1 MDIKKQG
8 MGEPATSPSVNVNPF
23 SIGAMPDLRAGVI
36 AMHRSQ
42 GALLDPLETENN
54 WEMSQTL
61 KYLRV
66 ELVEEERGD
75 CEGENNEDRSP
86 KYLQRVF
93 VTRHLE
99 AFSENFCW
107 GR

>member
-1 MDIKKQG
+1 
-8 MGEPATSPSVNVNPF
+8 
-23 SIGAMPDLRAGVI
+23 
-36 AMHRSQ
+36 
-42 GALLDPLETENN
+42 
-54 WEMSQTL
+54 MSQTL
-61 KYLRV
+61 KYLGV

-99 AFSENFCW
+99 AFSENFC
-107 GR
+107 

>member
-1 MDIKKQG
+1 M
-8 MGEPATSPSVNVNPF
+8 
-23 SIGAMPDLRAGVI
+23 
-36 AMHRSQ
+36 
-42 GALLDPLETENN
+42 
-54 WEMSQTL
+54 

-75 CEGENNEDRSP
+75 YETENNEDRPP

-99 AFSENFCW
+99 AFSEIFVDGDNWRF
-107 GR
+107 